1 MAKFYVANENGDW
14 WTIDSETG
22 EGVTLYV
29 ISEADLAE
37 AVAGE
42 NPDKTDIDLTE
53 TDKLERAITRLGEAI
68 DFEFSL

>member
-29 ISEADLAE
+29 ISEADLARAVADENPE
-37 AVAGE
+37 AVE
-42 NPDKTDIDLTE
+42 IDLTE
-53 TDKLERAITRLGEAI
+53 TDKLERAITRHGEAV

>member
-1 MAKFYVANENGDW
+1 MAKFYIANENGDW

-53 TDKLERAITRLGEAI
+53 TSPLLQ
-68 DFEFSL
+68 L

>member
-1 MAKFYVANENGDW
+1 MAKFYIANENGDW

-29 ISEADLAE
+29 ISEADLAR
-37 AVAGE
+37 AVAEE
-42 NPDKTDIDLTE
+42 NPEVAEIDLAD
-53 TDKLERAITRLGEAI
+53 TDKLERAIVRHGEAI